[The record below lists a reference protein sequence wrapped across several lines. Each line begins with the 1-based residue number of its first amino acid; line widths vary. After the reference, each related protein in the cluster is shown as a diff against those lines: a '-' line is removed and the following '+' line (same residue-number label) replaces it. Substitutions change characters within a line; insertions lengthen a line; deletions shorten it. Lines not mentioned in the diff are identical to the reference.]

1 MTVPR
6 SPYKSLKAPVPPF
19 KPLLAATLESI
30 EALHSLDELMVS
42 PKLDGFRCIIYNG
55 QAVSRNLKPIPNL
68 YIQKQLHGL
77 PNGLDGELIV
87 GEPNIG
93 QVFNRTSS
101 GVTSVEG
108 EPDFTFWIFDH
119 AFINDTFEWRLEGV
133 RQTLRD
139 HVYKPVRMV
148 PHAKVHSLPSIQAH
162 EEHFVSDGYEGIM
175 IRRAS
180 GRYKQGRSTHNEG
193 ILWKLKRFVD
203 GELLVTSI
211 VEGQSN
217 QNPATRDATGAI
229 ERGTKAEFMVPNG
242 QVGTI
247 IGKDLA
253 TGQIMEI
260 SPGKMT
266 HDKRQYY
273 FQHPQELAGKIVK
286 YKAFAYGAVDAPRF
300 ATFQGFRDPIDM

>member
-30 EALHSLDELMVS
+30 EALHHVHELMVS
-42 PKLDGFRCIIYNG
+42 PKLDGIRCLMYNG
-55 QAVSRNLKPIPNL
+55 QAVSRNLKPIPNR
-68 YIQKQLHGL
+68 YIQEQLKGL
-77 PNGLDGELIV
+77 PDGLDGELIV
-87 GEPNIG
+87 GPASGEG
-93 QVFNRTSS
+93 VFNRTTS
-101 GVTSVEG
+101 GVMSHDG
-108 EPDFTFWIFDH
+108 EPGFTYWVFDNFKH
-119 AFINDTFEWRLEGV
+119 VAPFHQRYG
-133 RQTLRD
+133 TLYQSIQKCHLYVD
-139 HVYKPVRMV
+139 LV
-148 PHAKVHSLPSIQAH
+148 PHWPAPSMAAVEKYEKQCV
-162 EEHFVSDGYEGIM
+162 ESGCEGIM
-175 IRRAS
+175 IRRKTAL
-180 GRYKQGRSTHNEG
+180 YKQGRSTHNEG
-193 ILWKLKRFVD
+193 ILWKLKRFMD

-253 TGQIMEI
+253 TGQILEI

-273 FQHPQELAGKIVK
+273 FQHPQELIGKIVK

-300 ATFQGFRDPIDM
+300 ATFQGFRSPIDM